1 MKKRVVV
8 TGMGVISPVGIGNE
22 AFWDSLING
31 RSGLGPV
38 TRFDASNLPTKIA
51 GEVKEFDPLQ
61 YLEKKEVRRM
71 DRFTQFALC
80 ATKMAIADAGL
91 NLDDLDKERLGVVLG
106 TGIGGTQTFEE
117 QHQVLLD
124 RGPNRVSPFF
134 VPMMIANLAAGQ
146 ISMMLKAQGPNYT
159 VVSACASATNAIGE
173 AFKLLQRG
181 DADCVV
187 TGGTE
192 AAVTPMSMAGFCA
205 MKAMST
211 NNENPKGAS
220 RPFDQERDGFVLSE
234 GAGILIL
241 ETLEHAQRRGAR
253 IYAEIA
259 GYGCTADAYH
269 ITAPAPD
276 GSRAARAMELALQD
290 GGIQPNE
297 VDYINAHGTS
307 TDLNDKLETMA
318 IKKVFGDYAYQLP
331 ISSTKS
337 MTGHLL
343 GAAGAVEAIAC
354 VLTINRGII
363 PPTINYETADPDC
376 DLDYVP
382 NQARQAQVNV
392 ALSNS
397 FGFGGHN
404 ATIAIRSFRQ

>member
-8 TGMGVISPVGIGNE
+8 TGMGVISPVGIGID

-38 TRFDASNLPTKIA
+38 TRFDASNLPTRVA
-51 GEVKEFDPLQ
+51 GEVKDFDPLQ
-61 YLEKKEVRRM
+61 YLDKKEVRRM

-80 ATKMAIADAGL
+80 ATQMAVADAGL
-91 NLDDLDKERLGVVLG
+91 ILDELDRERLGVVLG

-124 RGPNRVSPFF
+124 RGPSRVSPFF

-146 ISMMLKAQGPNYT
+146 ISMMLKALGPNYT

-211 NNENPKGAS
+211 NNENPQGAS
-220 RPFDQERDGFVLSE
+220 RPFDQDRDGFVLSE

-253 IYAEIA
+253 IYGEIA

-276 GSRAARAMELALQD
+276 GSRAARAMELALKD
-290 GGIQPNE
+290 GGIQPHE

-318 IKKVFGDYAYQLP
+318 IKRVFGEYAYQIP
-331 ISSTKS
+331 VSSTKS

-354 VLTINRGII
+354 VLAINRGII
-363 PPTINYETADPDC
+363 PPTINYETPDPDC

-404 ATIAIRSFRQ
+404 ATIVIRSF

>member
-1 MKKRVVV
+1 MKKRVVI
-8 TGMGVISPVGIGNE
+8 TGMGVISPVGTGIN
-22 AFWDSLING
+22 AFWDALVKG
-31 RSGLGPV
+31 RSGIGPIS
-38 TRFDASNLPTKIA
+38 RFDASDLPTRIA
-51 GEVKEFDPLQ
+51 GEVKDFDPMQ
-61 YLEKKEVRRM
+61 YLDKKEARRM

-80 ATKMAIADAGL
+80 ATQMALADAGL
-91 NLDDLDKERLGVVLG
+91 NVDNVDRERLGVVLG
-106 TGIGGTQTFEE
+106 TGIGGTQTFED
-117 QHQVLLD
+117 QHRVLLE
-124 RGPNRVSPFF
+124 RGRSRVSPFF

-146 ISMMLKAQGPNYT
+146 ISIWLKALGPNFT
-159 VVSACASATNAIGE
+159 VVTACASATNAIGE
-173 AFKLLQRG
+173 AFKVIQRG
-181 DADCVV
+181 DADCVI

-211 NNENPKGAS
+211 RNEEPQKAS
-220 RPFDQERDGFVLSE
+220 RPFDRDRDGFVLSE
-234 GAGILIL
+234 GAGILVL
-241 ETLEHAQRRGAR
+241 ETLEHAQARGAR
-253 IYAEIA
+253 IYGELA

-276 GSRAARAMELALQD
+276 GSRAARAMALALQD
-290 GGIQPNE
+290 GGILPEE

-307 TDLNDKLETMA
+307 TDLNDKLETLA
-318 IKKVFGDYAYQLP
+318 IKKVFGDHAYRVP
-331 ISSTKS
+331 VSSTKS

-354 VLTINRGII
+354 VLAINHGII
-363 PPTINYETADPDC
+363 PPTINYENPDPDC

-382 NQARQAQVNV
+382 NQARPAQVEV

-404 ATIAIRSFRQ
+404 ASIVIKSFR